1 MYYGIIS
8 DGKNKI
14 ENKNF
19 RLFGILFYFLRRIKF
34 NGGNRLYQ
42 VLLVAS

>member
-19 RLFGILFYFLRRIKF
+19 NCLEFYFIFLRRIKF

-42 VLLVAS
+42 VPRYY